1 MCKCL
6 YCYRPLNAG
15 EVDFHPACAKKFFGT
30 KEVPALNYT
39 LNEIDSLASQAI
51 EEQTSLTGGQ
61 PKLSLHL
68 NKHEGSQRLTIV
80 GLWGG
85 FIMKPQIVKAKHQMN
100 LNVLPNAQRLAGRQ
114 TKEYSQLPEVE
125 DLTMHLAE
133 VAKIDVVP
141 HTLMRMADDS
151 LCYVTR
157 RIDRTSKGEKIS
169 MEDFCQLTERQ
180 TEYKYK
186 SSYEAI
192 GKTILHYSS
201 VPKMDLTNF
210 MEVLLFSWIVGNND
224 MHLKN
229 FSLYEPKEGKP
240 RLTPAYDML
249 NAAIVNPRDKEEL
262 ALTLNGKKSKI
273 KTDDFIK
280 TAITLGLPEN
290 VMQNLFA
297 KYKAIEGKF
306 VSRIMDSFL
315 EEELKDAYV
324 ELIRRRIEKL

>member
-15 EVDFHPACAKKFFGT
+15 EVDFHPVCAKKFFGT
-30 KEVPALNYT
+30 KEVPSLDYT
-39 LNEIDSLASQAI
+39 LKEIDSLASQVI
-51 EEQTSLTGGQ
+51 EEQTSLTGVQ

-85 FIMKPQIVKAKHQMN
+85 FIMKPQTEAY
-100 LNVLPNAQRLAGRQ
+100 P
-114 TKEYSQLPEVE
+114 QLPEVE

-141 HTLMRMADDS
+141 HTLMRMADNS

-157 RIDRTSKGEKIS
+157 RIDRTSKGEKIA

-192 GKTILHYSS
+192 GKAILRYSS

-229 FSLYEPKEGKP
+229 FSLFEPKEGKP

-249 NAAIVNPRDKEEL
+249 NAAIVNPRDKEEF

-273 KTDDFIK
+273 KADDFIK
-280 TAITLGLPEN
+280 VAATLGLPEN
-290 VMQNLFA
+290 VMPNLFA
-297 KYKAIEGKF
+297 KYKAIEEKF
-306 VSRIMDSFL
+306 ITCIMDSYL
-315 EEELKDAYV
+315 SEELKDAY
-324 ELIRRRIEKL
+324 IKMISSRINKL

>member
-6 YCYRPLNAG
+6 FCYRPLNAG
-15 EVDFHPACAKKFFGT
+15 ELDFHPACAKKFFGT
-30 KEVPALNYT
+30 KEVPSLDYT
-39 LNEIDSLASQAI
+39 LEEIDSLASQVI
-51 EEQTSLTGGQ
+51 KEQTSLTGVQ
-61 PKLSLHL
+61 PKLSLNL
-68 NKHEGSQRLTIV
+68 NKHEGKRRLTIV

-85 FIMKPQIVKAKHQMN
+85 FIMKPQTDAY
-100 LNVLPNAQRLAGRQ
+100 L
-114 TKEYSQLPEVE
+114 QLPEVE

-133 VAKIDVVP
+133 VARIDVVP
-141 HTLMRMADDS
+141 HSLMRMADDS

-157 RIDRTSKGEKIS
+157 RIDRTSKGEKIA

-186 SSYEAI
+186 SSYETI
-192 GKTILHYSS
+192 GKTILRYSS

-249 NAAIVNPRDKEEL
+249 NAAIVNPRDREEL
-262 ALTLNGKKSKI
+262 ALTLNGRKSKI
-273 KTDDFIK
+273 EADDFVK
-280 TAITLGLPEN
+280 VAKTLGLPDN
-290 VMQNLFA
+290 VMPNLFA
-297 KYKAIEGKF
+297 KYKAHEEKF
-306 VSRIMDSFL
+306 ITCIMDSFL
-315 EEELKDAYV
+315 VEELKDAYV

>member
-6 YCYRPLNAG
+6 YCYRPLSIG

-30 KEVPALNYT
+30 KEVPSLDYT
-39 LNEIDSLASQAI
+39 LKEIDSLASQVI
-51 EEQTSLTGGQ
+51 EEQTSLTGVQ

-68 NKHEGSQRLTIV
+68 NKHEGSQRLAIV

-85 FIMKPQIVKAKHQMN
+85 FIMKPQTEAY
-100 LNVLPNAQRLAGRQ
+100 P
-114 TKEYSQLPEVE
+114 QLPEVE

-133 VAKIDVVP
+133 VAKIDIVP
-141 HTLMRMADDS
+141 HTLMRMVDDS

-157 RIDRTSKGEKIS
+157 RIDRTSKGEKIA

-192 GKTILHYSS
+192 GKAILHYSS
-201 VPKMDLTNF
+201 VPKMDMTNF
-210 MEVLLFSWIVGNND
+210 MEVVLFSWIVGNND

-273 KTDDFIK
+273 KADDFIK
-280 TAITLGLPEN
+280 AATTLGLPEN
-290 VMQNLFA
+290 VMQNLFT
-297 KYKAIEGKF
+297 KYKALEGKF
-306 VSRIMDSFL
+306 VTCITNSFL
-315 EEELKDAYV
+315 DEELKEAYV
-324 ELIRRRIEKL
+324 EMISKRIEKL

>member
-1 MCKCL
+1 MF
-6 YCYRPLNAG
+6 CYRPLNVG
-15 EVDFHPACAKKFFGT
+15 EIDFHPTCAKKFFGT
-30 KEVPALNYT
+30 KEIPSLDYT
-39 LNEIDSLASQAI
+39 LKEIDSLASQVI
-51 EEQTSLTGGQ
+51 EEQTSLTGVQ

-85 FIMKPQIVKAKHQMN
+85 FIMKPQTEMY
-100 LNVLPNAQRLAGRQ
+100 P
-114 TKEYSQLPEVE
+114 QLPEVE
-125 DLTMHLAE
+125 DLSMHLAE

-157 RIDRTSKGEKIS
+157 RIDRTSKGEKIP

-192 GKTILHYSS
+192 GKTIKRYSS

-210 MEVLLFSWIVGNND
+210 MEVILFSWVVGNND

-229 FSLYEPKEGKP
+229 FSLYEPKEGKV

-249 NAAIVNPRDKEEL
+249 NAVIVNPRDKEEL
-262 ALTLNGKKSKI
+262 ALTLNGKKSNI
-273 KTDDFIK
+273 KADDFIK
-280 TAITLGLPEN
+280 VAATLGLPEN
-290 VMQNLFA
+290 LMPKLFT
-297 KYKAIEGKF
+297 KYKVLEEKF
-306 VSRIMDSFL
+306 VSCIKDSFL
-315 EEELKDAYV
+315 SKELKDAYV
-324 ELIRRRIEKL
+324 ELISRRIEKL

>member
-6 YCYRPLNAG
+6 FCYRPLNAG

-30 KEVPALNYT
+30 KEIPSLDYT
-39 LNEIDSLASQAI
+39 LMEIDLLASQVI
-51 EEQTSLTGGQ
+51 EEQTSLTGVQ

-68 NKHEGSQRLTIV
+68 NKHQGSQRLTIV

-85 FIMKPQIVKAKHQMN
+85 FIMKPQIVSTNHQME
-100 LNVLPNAQRLAGRQ
+100 LTDMSNVQRLADRL
-114 TKEYSQLPEVE
+114 YPQLPEVE

-141 HTLMRMADDS
+141 HTLMRMADES
-151 LCYVTR
+151 LCYVTK
-157 RIDRTSKGEKIS
+157 RIDRTSKGEKIP

-192 GKTILHYSS
+192 GKTILRYSS

-210 MEVLLFSWIVGNND
+210 MEILLFSWIVGNND

-229 FSLYEPKEGKP
+229 FSLYEPKDGKY
-240 RLTPAYDML
+240 RLSPAYDML
-249 NAAIVNPRDKEEL
+249 NAVIVNPRDKEEL
-262 ALTLNGKKSKI
+262 ALTLNGKKSNI
-273 KTDDFIK
+273 KADDFIK
-280 TAITLGLPEN
+280 AAATLGLPEN

-297 KYKAIEGKF
+297 KYKALEGSF
-306 VSRIMDSFL
+306 VKWIMDSFL
-315 EEELKDAYV
+315 LEDLKDSYV
-324 ELIRRRIEKL
+324 KLITKRLEKL

>member
-6 YCYRPLNAG
+6 FCYRPLNAG
-15 EVDFHPACAKKFFGT
+15 ELDFHPACAKKFFGT
-30 KEVPALNYT
+30 KEVPSLDYT
-39 LNEIDSLASQAI
+39 LEEIDSLASQVI
-51 EEQTSLTGGQ
+51 KEQTSLTGVQ
-61 PKLSLHL
+61 PKLSLNL
-68 NKHEGSQRLTIV
+68 NKHEGKRRLTIM

-85 FIMKPQIVKAKHQMN
+85 FIMKPQTDAY
-100 LNVLPNAQRLAGRQ
+100 L
-114 TKEYSQLPEVE
+114 QLPEVE

-133 VAKIDVVP
+133 VARIDVVP
-141 HTLMRMADDS
+141 HSLMRMADDS

-157 RIDRTSKGEKIS
+157 RIDRTSKGEKIA

-186 SSYEAI
+186 SSYETI
-192 GKTILHYSS
+192 GKTILRYSS

-249 NAAIVNPRDKEEL
+249 NAAIVNPRDREEL
-262 ALTLNGKKSKI
+262 ALTLNGRKSKI
-273 KTDDFIK
+273 EADDFVK
-280 TAITLGLPEN
+280 AAKTLGLPDN
-290 VMQNLFA
+290 VMPNLFA
-297 KYKAIEGKF
+297 KYKAHEEKF
-306 VSRIMDSFL
+306 ITCIMDSFL
-315 EEELKDAYV
+315 VEELKDAYV

>member
-6 YCYRPLNAG
+6 FCYRPLNAG
-15 EVDFHPACAKKFFGT
+15 ELDFHPACAKKFFGT
-30 KEVPALNYT
+30 KEVPSLDYT
-39 LNEIDSLASQAI
+39 LEEIDSLASQVI
-51 EEQTSLTGGQ
+51 KEQTSLTGVQ
-61 PKLSLHL
+61 PKLSLNL
-68 NKHEGSQRLTIV
+68 NKHEGKRRLTIV

-85 FIMKPQIVKAKHQMN
+85 FIMKPQTDAY
-100 LNVLPNAQRLAGRQ
+100 L
-114 TKEYSQLPEVE
+114 QLPEVE

-133 VAKIDVVP
+133 VARIDVVP
-141 HTLMRMADDS
+141 HSLMRMADDS

-157 RIDRTSKGEKIS
+157 RIDRTSKGEKIA

-186 SSYEAI
+186 SSYETI
-192 GKTILHYSS
+192 GKTILRYSS

-210 MEVLLFSWIVGNND
+210 IEVLLFSWIVGNND

-249 NAAIVNPRDKEEL
+249 NAAIVNPRDREEL
-262 ALTLNGKKSKI
+262 ALTLNGRKSKI
-273 KTDDFIK
+273 EADDFVK
-280 TAITLGLPEN
+280 AAKTLGLPDN
-290 VMQNLFA
+290 VMPNLFA
-297 KYKAIEGKF
+297 KYKAHEEKF
-306 VSRIMDSFL
+306 ITCIMGSFL
-315 EEELKDAYV
+315 VEELKDAYV

>member
-1 MCKCL
+1 MF
-6 YCYRPLNAG
+6 CYRPLNVG
-15 EVDFHPACAKKFFGT
+15 EIDFHPTCAKKFFGT
-30 KEVPALNYT
+30 KEIPSLDYT
-39 LNEIDSLASQAI
+39 LKEIDSLASQVI
-51 EEQTSLTGGQ
+51 EEQTSLTGVQ

-85 FIMKPQIVKAKHQMN
+85 FIMKPQTEMY
-100 LNVLPNAQRLAGRQ
+100 P
-114 TKEYSQLPEVE
+114 QLPEVE
-125 DLTMHLAE
+125 DLSMHLAE

-157 RIDRTSKGEKIS
+157 RIDRTSKGEKIP

-192 GKTILHYSS
+192 GKAIKRYSS

-210 MEVLLFSWIVGNND
+210 MEVILFSWVVGNND

-229 FSLYEPKEGKP
+229 FSLYEPKEGKV

-249 NAAIVNPRDKEEL
+249 NVVIVNPRDKEEL
-262 ALTLNGKKSKI
+262 ALTLNGKKSNI
-273 KTDDFIK
+273 KADDFIK
-280 TAITLGLPEN
+280 VAATLGLPEN
-290 VMQNLFA
+290 LMPKLFT
-297 KYKAIEGKF
+297 KYKVLEEKF
-306 VSRIMDSFL
+306 VSCIKDSFL
-315 EEELKDAYV
+315 SKELKDAYV
-324 ELIRRRIEKL
+324 ELISRRIEKL

>member
-1 MCKCL
+1 MF
-6 YCYRPLNAG
+6 CYRPLNVG
-15 EVDFHPACAKKFFGT
+15 EIDFHPTCAKKFFGT
-30 KEVPALNYT
+30 KEIPSLDYT
-39 LNEIDSLASQAI
+39 LKEIDSLASQVI
-51 EEQTSLTGGQ
+51 EEQTSLTGVQ

-68 NKHEGSQRLTIV
+68 NKYEGSQRLTIV

-85 FIMKPQIVKAKHQMN
+85 FIMKPQTEMY
-100 LNVLPNAQRLAGRQ
+100 P
-114 TKEYSQLPEVE
+114 QLPEVE

-157 RIDRTSKGEKIS
+157 RIDRTSKGEKIP

-192 GKTILHYSS
+192 GKAIQRYSS
-201 VPKMDLTNF
+201 VPKMDLTIF
-210 MEVLLFSWIVGNND
+210 MEVILFSWIVGNND

-229 FSLYEPKEGKP
+229 FSLYEPKEGKI
-240 RLTPAYDML
+240 RLTPAYDMV

-262 ALTLNGKKSKI
+262 ALTLNGKKSNI
-273 KTDDFIK
+273 KADDFIK
-280 TAITLGLPEN
+280 VAATLGFPEN
-290 VMQNLFA
+290 IMPKLFT
-297 KYKAIEGKF
+297 KYKVLEEKL
-306 VSRIMDSFL
+306 VSCIKDSFL
-315 EEELKDAYV
+315 AEELKNAYV
-324 ELIRRRIEKL
+324 ELISRRIEKL

>member
-6 YCYRPLNAG
+6 FCYRPLNAG
-15 EVDFHPACAKKFFGT
+15 ELDFHPACAKKFFGT
-30 KEVPALNYT
+30 KEIPSLDYT
-39 LNEIDSLASQAI
+39 LEEIDSLASQVI
-51 EEQTSLTGGQ
+51 KEQTSLTGVQ
-61 PKLSLHL
+61 PKLSLNL
-68 NKHEGSQRLTIV
+68 NKHEGKRRLTIV

-85 FIMKPQIVKAKHQMN
+85 FIMKPQTDAY
-100 LNVLPNAQRLAGRQ
+100 L
-114 TKEYSQLPEVE
+114 QLPEVE

-133 VAKIDVVP
+133 VARIDVVP
-141 HTLMRMADDS
+141 HSLMRMADDS

-157 RIDRTSKGEKIS
+157 RIDRTSKGEKIA

-186 SSYEAI
+186 SSYETI
-192 GKTILHYSS
+192 GKTILRYSS

-249 NAAIVNPRDKEEL
+249 NAAIVNPRDREEL
-262 ALTLNGKKSKI
+262 ALTLNGRKSKI
-273 KTDDFIK
+273 EADDFVK
-280 TAITLGLPEN
+280 VAKTLGLPDN
-290 VMQNLFA
+290 VMPNLFA
-297 KYKAIEGKF
+297 KYKAHEEKF
-306 VSRIMDSFL
+306 ITCIMDSFL
-315 EEELKDAYV
+315 VEELKDAYV